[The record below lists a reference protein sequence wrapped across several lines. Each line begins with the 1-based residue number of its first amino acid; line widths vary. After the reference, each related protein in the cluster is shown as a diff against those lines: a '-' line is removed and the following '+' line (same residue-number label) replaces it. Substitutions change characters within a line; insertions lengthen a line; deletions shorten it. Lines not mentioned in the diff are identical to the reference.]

1 MNIRLTLLLV
11 ACWPL
16 GALAAASHIALPGG
30 DELWLDIPAAWSQKF
45 EASDSKTPSPCL
57 PLLK

>member
-45 EASDSKTPSPCL
+45 EAPDSKTPSPCL